1 MEIFEIFNKKI
12 PDSKKTT
19 QDSYERGN
27 CETDTVNVKSLAFH

>member
-27 CETDTVNVKSLAFH
+27 CETDTDCEAGNSRG